1 MSDQDKLIKIMGF
14 INRIGCGFFG
24 MTVSSILFYWID
36 QTPTLS
42 FLTFTY
48 IITLVIAIAVWA
60 FDRKLKRG
68 DES

>member
-1 MSDQDKLIKIMGF
+1 MSDKNKFPKIMGA
-14 INRIGCGFFG
+14 IDRIGWGFLG
-24 MTVSSILFYWID
+24 MTVTAILFYGID

-48 IITLVIAIAVWA
+48 IITLVIAIAIWA

-68 DES
+68 DDS